1 MKRTMLVLLLIA
13 SLFVSG
19 CTVLMKGNA
28 ALRNNDFQGA
38 IAAFQ
43 EQVSAHPDDWQ
54 SWEKLGYA
62 YLKAEAPK
70 NAIAALEK
78 SIALAPA
85 PKSNSMALLY
95 LGLAQLKLENQA
107 AALQAWR
114 TFDDRKKPLVKA
126 EVDRLITLVEIEESK
141 KLAKQALAQERSLAT
156 STTKADSYAVFNFTI
171 QGNDESLRSFQK
183 ALTAMTI
190 SDLSQIKG
198 ISVIE
203 RTRLQALL
211 DEMKLGQSGAV
222 DPSTAPK
229 AGRLLGAENLVVGN
243 LSDPGGKIG
252 VSSTT
257 ASTTKG
263 LMVGS
268 FSLAETKDKFYDLQK
283 QLVANVIKVNNIK
296 LDAETQKIV
305 LNKYHTRSF
314 KAVILYGRGLD
325 AQDQGDFKAS
335 NAYFA
340 LAVNEDPN
348 FKLAVDAR
356 DKSPGGITGNIT
368 GPAGTVAG
376 AAIEGAIAAQGTAD
390 SNKGIGST
398 TGGGGGRGGSG
409 GGSGGGGC

>member
-1 MKRTMLVLLLIA
+1 MKRMLLALLLV
-13 SLFVSG
+13 VSTFALG
-19 CTVLMKGNA
+19 CTVLMRGNS

-43 EQVSAHPDDWQ
+43 EQVAAHPDDWQ

-62 YLKAEAPK
+62 YLKADDPK
-70 NAIAALEK
+70 SAIAALEK
-78 SIALAPA
+78 SIAQAPA
-85 PKSNSMALLY
+85 PKNGSMAYLY

-107 AALQAWR
+107 AALRAWR
-114 TFDDRKKPLVKA
+114 TFDDKKKPLVKA

-141 KLAKQALAQERSLAT
+141 KLAKQALAQERSLAA
-156 STTKADSYAVFNFTI
+156 SATKPDSYAVFNFNI
-171 QGNDESLRSFQK
+171 QGNDESLRSLQK

-190 SDLSQIKG
+190 SDLAQIKS

-257 ASTTKG
+257 ASTTRG

-268 FSLAETKDKFYDLQK
+268 FSLAEAKDKFYDLQK
-283 QLVANVIKVNNIK
+283 QLVANIIKVNNIK
-296 LDAETQKIV
+296 LDASTQKAV
-305 LNKYHTRSF
+305 LNTYHTRSF
-314 KAVILYGRGLD
+314 KAVTLYGRGLD
-325 AQDQGDFKAS
+325 AQDKGDFKAS
-335 NAYFA
+335 MDYFA
-340 LAVNEDPN
+340 LAAKEDPS
-348 FKLAVDAR
+348 FGLAVDAR
-356 DKSPGGITGNIT
+356 DKSPGGISGGIA
-368 GPAGTVAG
+368 GPAGAVAG
-376 AAIEGAIAAQGTAD
+376 AAIETAVSAQGNSD
-390 SNKGIGST
+390 SMSGIGST
-398 TGGGGGRGGSG
+398 SGGGDGGGGG
-409 GGSGGGGC
+409 GC